1 MILVTATC
9 EPPSCAAMLPQK
21 FSAATT
27 VSTEEPAD
35 VEGAAAVLV
44 PFPQPARRRAR
55 LTESPIPRAVQGVD
69 RMLDLTTG
77 NYNGN
82 DSHCKL
88 AVDNCSQSVSQP
100 RKWWG
105 GYVPFFF
112 APGVFPSS
120 TEMFEGRRPGRT

>member
-44 PFPQPARRRAR
+44 PFPQPARRGAR

-77 NYNGN
+77 IIMGMILIAT
-82 DSHCKL
+82 CCRQLPTICEPAEKR
-88 AVDNCSQSVSQP
+88 VGRVCSVLL
-100 RKWWG
+100 
-105 GYVPFFF
+105 
-112 APGVFPSS
+112 
-120 TEMFEGRRPGRT
+120 RTR